1 MDNLKK
7 KNVKPKLLVLLKAH
21 RGNNNNDAW
30 MLVLNKLSILEQFG
44 WQVIKHES
52 WSRGLPYYHLSSNH
66 SFTRSHV
73 NIGHRFRK
81 SRNLRIAT
89 DIWQFLRRLKVP
101 QTLKAPTEPWLK
113 LNSLQND
120 RYISANLRSPQSLMG
135 LTVPCICI
143 CFLKR
148 GGVRTDESCPVTKT
162 SDHWMPVAWTNIV
175 WTPVPNGCWSSTHS
189 TYWSF
194 LFISLQWDF
203 ILMTFASFLD
213 N

>member
-148 GGVRTDESCPVTKT
+148 GGVRTDESCPVTIGCQLLELT
-162 SDHWMPVAWTNIV
+162 SYGHLYPMDAGLPRIQLTG
-175 WTPVPNGCWSSTHS
+175 P
-189 TYWSF
+189 SF
-194 LFISLQWDF
+194 LFPYNG
-203 ILMTFASFLD
+203 ILS
-213 N
+213 